1 MGSSRQ
7 TGHRVPAEPLSIR
20 DAWSKIP
27 SPGSTETAYER
38 FTGKRMERI
47 LAIVVA
53 IGSAVLG
60 AQALTAAVTTLSQ
73 AEVTHIV
80 MLVVVFLPLTAMVV
94 ACLIGRGVRVF
105 AGVFAVIYVLAL
117 AAWPTVVDSSDKGAG
132 DQPWIFFLVN
142 VGVVA
147 AMLAFPLR
155 IQFAW
160 AAGMP
165 FVYGYVR
172 LVQGQFSREFWVTTA
187 FDVSFTLIL
196 GVVIVALGWMFRSV
210 AAGVD
215 EARGQAVAS
224 YSTAAAAAAA
234 EEERGAMS
242 ALMHDSVLAA
252 LIAAE
257 RAESERAKELAVAMA
272 REALTRLANTEA
284 AVAHE
289 GSDEPVGTAQIVV
302 ELRRALSELGADA
315 IVEERGGIGL
325 IPGRAARALVLA
337 ARQAIGNSLSHA
349 NGRGLHIIA
358 EGHGDEGIG
367 VIVSDTG
374 PGFDVGAIGADR
386 LGIRASVFARM
397 AGVAGTADIQSDE
410 HGTTVMLGWERS

>member
-1 MGSSRQ
+1 M
-7 TGHRVPAEPLSIR
+7 PAEPLSVR

-27 SPGSTETAYER
+27 SPGSAENGFGR

-53 IGSAVLG
+53 LGSAVLG
-60 AQALTAAVTTLSQ
+60 AQALIAAVQTMSR
-73 AEVTHIV
+73 ADAPHIS
-80 MLVVVFLPLTAMVV
+80 MLVAVFVPLTAMLV
-94 ACLIGRGVRVF
+94 ACLVGRGVRLA
-105 AGVFAVIYVLAL
+105 AGVFAVVYVLAL
-117 AAWPTVVDSSDKGAG
+117 AAWPVVVDPTDKVAG

-147 AMLAFPLR
+147 AMLAFPVRL
-155 IQFAW
+155 QFAW
-160 AAGMP
+160 AVGVP

-172 LVQGQFSREFWVTTA
+172 LVQGEFSREFWVTAA

-196 GVVIVALGWMFRSV
+196 GVVIVSLGWMFRSV

-215 EARGQAVAS
+215 EARGTAVAS
-224 YSTAAAAAAA
+224 YATAAAAAAA
-234 EEERGAMS
+234 EEERVAMS

-257 RAESERAKELAVAMA
+257 RAEGERARELAVAMA

-284 AVAHE
+284 AVAEE
-289 GSDEPVGTAQIVV
+289 GSDEPVGAAQIVV

-315 IVEERGGIGL
+315 IVEERGGSGL

-337 ARQAIGNSLSHA
+337 ARQAIGNAVAHA
-349 NGRGLHIIA
+349 HGRGLHILVV
-358 EGHGDEGIG
+358 GHGDEGIA
-367 VIVSDTG
+367 VTISDTG
-374 PGFDVGAIGADR
+374 GGFDVDAIGPDR
-386 LGIRASVFARM
+386 LGIRASILARM
-397 AGVAGTADIQSDE
+397 AGVAGTAHISSDAE
-410 HGTTVMLGWERS
+410 GTVVTLGWERS

>member
-1 MGSSRQ
+1 
-7 TGHRVPAEPLSIR
+7 VAAEPLSIR

-60 AQALTAAVTTLSQ
+60 AQALISAMGALSH
-73 AEVTHIV
+73 ADPAHIV
-80 MLVVVFLPLTAMVV
+80 TLFVVFVPLVAMLV
-94 ACLIGRGVRVF
+94 ACLVGRGVRTF
-105 AGVFAVIYVLAL
+105 SGIFAVVYVLAL
-117 AAWPTVVDSSDKGAG
+117 AAWPTVVDPSDKGAG
-132 DQPWIFFLVN
+132 EQPWIFFLVN

-155 IQFAW
+155 LQFAW

-172 LVQGQFSREFWVTTA
+172 LVQGEFSREFWVTTA

-196 GVVIVALGWMFRSV
+196 GVVIISLGWMFRSV

-234 EEERGAMS
+234 EEERAAMS

-257 RAESERAKELAVAMA
+257 RAEGERAEELAVAMA

-284 AVAHE
+284 AVAQE
-289 GSDEPVGTAQIVV
+289 GSDEPVGTTQIVA

-337 ARQAIGNSLSHA
+337 ARQAIGNAVSHV
-349 NGRGLHIIA
+349 NGRGLHIIV

-367 VIVSDTG
+367 VTVSDTG
-374 PGFDVGAIGADR
+374 AGFDVESIGADR
-386 LGIRASVFARM
+386 LGIRASIFARM
-397 AGVAGTADIQSDE
+397 AGVAGTADILSDE
-410 HGTTVMLGWERS
+410 HGTTVTLGWERS

>member
-1 MGSSRQ
+1 MA
-7 TGHRVPAEPLSIR
+7 AEPLSIR

-60 AQALTAAVTTLSQ
+60 AQALISAMGSLSAADPAHLVTL
-73 AEVTHIV
+73 I
-80 MLVVVFLPLTAMVV
+80 VVFVPLAAMLLACVV
-94 ACLIGRGVRVF
+94 GWGVRTF
-105 AGVFAVIYVLAL
+105 SGIFAVVYVLAL
-117 AAWPTVVDSSDKGAG
+117 AAWPTVVDPSDKGAG

-155 IQFAW
+155 LQFAW

-172 LVQGQFSREFWVTTA
+172 LVQGEFSREFWVTTA

-196 GVVIVALGWMFRSV
+196 GVVIVSLGWMFRSV

-234 EEERGAMS
+234 EEERAAMS

-257 RAESERAKELAVAMA
+257 RAEGERAEELAVAMA

-284 AVAHE
+284 AVAQE
-289 GSDEPVGTAQIVV
+289 GSDEPVGTSQIVV

-337 ARQAIGNSLSHA
+337 ARQAIGNAVTHA
-349 NGRGLHIIA
+349 NGRGLHIIV
-358 EGHGDEGIG
+358 EGHADEG
-367 VIVSDTG
+367 VVVTVSDTG
-374 PGFDVGAIGADR
+374 SGFDVEAIGADR
-386 LGIRASVFARM
+386 LGIRASIFARM
-397 AGVAGTADIQSDE
+397 AGVAGTADIVSDE
-410 HGTTVMLGWERS
+410 HGTTVTLGWVRS

>member
-1 MGSSRQ
+1 MA
-7 TGHRVPAEPLSIR
+7 AEPLSIR

-60 AQALTAAVTTLSQ
+60 AQALISAMGSLSAADPAHLVTL
-73 AEVTHIV
+73 I
-80 MLVVVFLPLTAMVV
+80 VVFVPLAAMLLACVV
-94 ACLIGRGVRVF
+94 GRGVRTF
-105 AGVFAVIYVLAL
+105 SGIFAVVYVLAL
-117 AAWPTVVDSSDKGAG
+117 AAWPTVVDPSDKGAG

-147 AMLAFPLR
+147 AMLAFPLWL
-155 IQFAW
+155 QFAG

-172 LVQGQFSREFWVTTA
+172 LVQGEFSREFWVTTA

-196 GVVIVALGWMFRSV
+196 GVVIVSLGWMFRSV

-224 YSTAAAAAAA
+224 YSTAAAAAAT
-234 EEERGAMS
+234 EEERAAMS

-257 RAESERAKELAVAMA
+257 RAEGERAEELAVAMA

-284 AVAHE
+284 AVAQE

-337 ARQAIGNSLSHA
+337 ARQAIGNAVSHA
-349 NGRGLHIIA
+349 NGRGLHIIV
-358 EGHGDEGIG
+358 EGHADEG
-367 VIVSDTG
+367 VVVTVSDTG
-374 PGFDVGAIGADR
+374 SGFDVDSIGADR
-386 LGIRASVFARM
+386 LGIRASIFARM
-397 AGVAGTADIQSDE
+397 AGVAGTADIVSDE
-410 HGTTVMLGWERS
+410 HGTTVTLGWVRS

>member
-1 MGSSRQ
+1 MA
-7 TGHRVPAEPLSIR
+7 AEPLSIR

-60 AQALTAAVTTLSQ
+60 AQALISAMGSLSAADPAHLVTL
-73 AEVTHIV
+73 I
-80 MLVVVFLPLTAMVV
+80 VVFVPLAAMLLACVV
-94 ACLIGRGVRVF
+94 GRGVRTF
-105 AGVFAVIYVLAL
+105 SGIFAVVYVLAL
-117 AAWPTVVDSSDKGAG
+117 AAWPTVVDPSDKGAG

-155 IQFAW
+155 LQFAW

-172 LVQGQFSREFWVTTA
+172 LVQGEFSREFWVTTA

-196 GVVIVALGWMFRSV
+196 GVVIVSLGWMFRSV

-234 EEERGAMS
+234 EEERAAMS

-257 RAESERAKELAVAMA
+257 RAEGERAEELAVAMA

-284 AVAHE
+284 AVAQE

-337 ARQAIGNSLSHA
+337 ARQAIGNAVSHA
-349 NGRGLHIIA
+349 NGRGLHIIV
-358 EGHGDEGIG
+358 EGHADEG
-367 VIVSDTG
+367 VVVTVSDTG
-374 PGFDVGAIGADR
+374 SGFDVDSIGADR
-386 LGIRASVFARM
+386 LGIRASIFARM
-397 AGVAGTADIQSDE
+397 AGVAGTADIVSDE
-410 HGTTVMLGWERS
+410 HGTTVTLGWVRS

>member
-1 MGSSRQ
+1 MA
-7 TGHRVPAEPLSIR
+7 AEPLSIR

-38 FTGKRMERI
+38 FTGTRMERI

-60 AQALTAAVTTLSQ
+60 AQALISAMASLSHADPAHVVTL
-73 AEVTHIV
+73 I
-80 MLVVVFLPLTAMVV
+80 VVFVPLAAMLV
-94 ACLIGRGVRVF
+94 ACLVGRGVRTF
-105 AGVFAVIYVLAL
+105 SGIFAVVYVLAL
-117 AAWPTVVDSSDKGAG
+117 AAWPTIVDPSDKGAG
-132 DQPWIFFLVN
+132 EQPWIFFLVN

-147 AMLAFPLR
+147 AMLAFPLPL
-155 IQFAW
+155 QFAW

-172 LVQGQFSREFWVTTA
+172 LVQGEFSREFWVTTA

-196 GVVIVALGWMFRSV
+196 GVVIISLGWMFRSV

-234 EEERGAMS
+234 EEERATMS

-257 RAESERAKELAVAMA
+257 RAEGERAEELAVAMA

-284 AVAHE
+284 AVAQE

-337 ARQAIGNSLSHA
+337 ARQAIGNAVSHA
-349 NGRGLHIIA
+349 NGRGLHIIV

-367 VIVSDTG
+367 VTVSDTG
-374 PGFDVGAIGADR
+374 GGFDVASIGADR
-386 LGIRASVFARM
+386 LGIRASIFARM
-397 AGVAGTADIQSDE
+397 AGVAGTADIVSDA
-410 HGTTVMLGWERS
+410 HGTTVTLGWERA

>member
-1 MGSSRQ
+1 MPSD
-7 TGHRVPAEPLSIR
+7 PLSIR

-27 SPGSTETAYER
+27 SPGSTETEFER

-47 LAIVVA
+47 LAIVAA

-60 AQALTAAVTTLSQ
+60 AQALIAAVGSLSQ
-73 AEVTHIV
+73 ADVVHIV
-80 MLVVVFLPLTAMVV
+80 MLVVVYVPLAAMLV
-94 ACLIGRGVRVF
+94 ACVIGRGVRVF
-105 AGVFAVIYVLAL
+105 SGVFAVVYVLAL
-117 AAWPTVVDSSDKGAG
+117 AAWPTVVDPSDSSAG

-147 AMLAFPLR
+147 AMLAFPVRL
-155 IQFAW
+155 QFAW
-160 AAGMP
+160 AVGMP

-196 GVVIVALGWMFRSV
+196 GVVIISLGWMFRSV

-215 EARGQAVAS
+215 EARGQAVSS
-224 YSTAAAAAAA
+224 YSAAAAAAAA
-234 EEERGAMS
+234 EEERVAMS

-257 RAESERAKELAVAMA
+257 RADGERARELAVAMA

-284 AVAHE
+284 AVAQE

-302 ELRRALSELGADA
+302 ELRRSLSELGADA

-337 ARQAIGNSLSHA
+337 ARQAIGNAVSHA
-349 NGRGLHIIA
+349 NGRGLHIVA
-358 EGHGDEGIG
+358 EGHGDEGIR
-367 VIVSDTG
+367 VTVSDTG
-374 PGFDVGAIGADR
+374 AGFDVETIGADR
-386 LGIRASVFARM
+386 LGIRASIFARM
-397 AGVAGTADIQSDE
+397 AGVAGTADIRSDE
-410 HGTTVMLGWERS
+410 HGTTVTLGWERS

>member
-1 MGSSRQ
+1 MA
-7 TGHRVPAEPLSIR
+7 AEPLSIR

-60 AQALTAAVTTLSQ
+60 AQALISAMGSLSAADPAHLVTL
-73 AEVTHIV
+73 I
-80 MLVVVFLPLTAMVV
+80 VVFVPLAAMLLACVV
-94 ACLIGRGVRVF
+94 GRGVRTF
-105 AGVFAVIYVLAL
+105 SGIFAVVYVLAL
-117 AAWPTVVDSSDKGAG
+117 AAWPTVVDPLDKGAG

-147 AMLAFPLR
+147 AMLAFPLWL
-155 IQFAW
+155 QFAG

-172 LVQGQFSREFWVTTA
+172 LVQGEFSREFWVTTA

-196 GVVIVALGWMFRSV
+196 GVVIVSLGWMFRSV

-234 EEERGAMS
+234 EEERAAMS

-257 RAESERAKELAVAMA
+257 RAEGERAEELAVAMA

-284 AVAHE
+284 AVAQE
-289 GSDEPVGTAQIVV
+289 GSDEPVGTAQIIV

-337 ARQAIGNSLSHA
+337 ARQAIGNAVSHA
-349 NGRGLHIIA
+349 NGRGLHIIVERHA
-358 EGHGDEGIG
+358 DEG
-367 VIVSDTG
+367 VVVTVSDTG
-374 PGFDVGAIGADR
+374 SGFDVDSIGADR
-386 LGIRASVFARM
+386 LGIRASIFARM
-397 AGVAGTADIQSDE
+397 AGVAGTADIVSDE
-410 HGTTVMLGWERS
+410 HGTTVTLGWVRS

>member
-1 MGSSRQ
+1 MGSSRP
-7 TGHRVPAEPLSIR
+7 TGRRVPADPLSIR

-27 SPGSTETAYER
+27 SPGSADTEFER

-53 IGSAVLG
+53 IGSAALG
-60 AQALTAAVTTLSQ
+60 AQALIAALSSSARADAGDVAILAAVFVPL
-73 AEVTHIV
+73 AA
-80 MLVVVFLPLTAMVV
+80 MLV
-94 ACLIGRGVRVF
+94 ACLLGRGVRLCS
-105 AGVFAVIYVLAL
+105 GVFAVVYVLAL
-117 AAWPTVVDSSDKGAG
+117 AAWPTVVDPTDKSAG

-155 IQFAW
+155 LQFAW

-172 LVQGQFSREFWVTTA
+172 LVQGEFSREFWVTTA

-196 GVVIVALGWMFRSV
+196 GVVMISLGWMFRSV

-215 EARGQAVAS
+215 EARGQAVSS

-234 EEERGAMS
+234 EEERVAMS

-257 RAESERAKELAVAMA
+257 RAESDRAKELAVAMA

-284 AVAHE
+284 AVAQE
-289 GSDEPVGTAQIVV
+289 GSDEPIGTAQIVV

-337 ARQAIGNSLSHA
+337 ARQAIGNAVAHA
-349 NGRGLHIIA
+349 NGRGLHIVA
-358 EGHGDEGIG
+358 EGHGDEGIA
-367 VIVSDTG
+367 VTVSDTG
-374 PGFDVGAIGADR
+374 PGFDVEGIGADR
-386 LGIRASVFARM
+386 LGIRASILARM
-397 AGVAGTADIQSDE
+397 AGVAGTADIRSDE
-410 HGTTVMLGWERS
+410 HGTTVVLGWERS

>member
-1 MGSSRQ
+1 MA
-7 TGHRVPAEPLSIR
+7 AEPLSIR

-60 AQALTAAVTTLSQ
+60 AQALVSAMASLSD
-73 AEVTHIV
+73 ADPAHVV
-80 MLVVVFLPLTAMVV
+80 ALCVVFVPLLAMLV
-94 ACLIGRGVRVF
+94 ACLIGRGVRTF
-105 AGVFAVIYVLAL
+105 SGIFAVVYVLVL
-117 AAWPTVVDSSDKGAG
+117 AAWPTIVDPSDKGAG
-132 DQPWIFFLVN
+132 EQPWIFFLVN

-147 AMLAFPLR
+147 AMLAFPLAL
-155 IQFAW
+155 QFVW
-160 AAGMP
+160 AAGVP

-172 LVQGQFSREFWVTTA
+172 LVQGEFSRDFWVTTA

-196 GVVIVALGWMFRSV
+196 GVVIVSLGWMFRSV

-234 EEERGAMS
+234 EEERAAMS

-257 RAESERAKELAVAMA
+257 RAEGERARELAVAMA

-284 AVAHE
+284 AVAQE
-289 GSDEPVGTAQIVV
+289 GSDEPVGTVQIVV

-337 ARQAIGNSLSHA
+337 ARQAIGNAVSHA
-349 NGRGLHIIA
+349 GGRGLHIIV

-367 VIVSDTG
+367 VTISDTG
-374 PGFDVGAIGADR
+374 PGFDVELIGVDR
-386 LGIRASVFARM
+386 LGIRASIFARM
-397 AGVAGTADIQSDE
+397 AGVAGTADILSDG
-410 HGTTVMLGWERS
+410 HGTTVVLGWERS

>member
-1 MGSSRQ
+1 
-7 TGHRVPAEPLSIR
+7 VAAEPLSIR

-27 SPGSTETAYER
+27 SPGSTETAFER

-47 LAIVVA
+47 LAIVAA

-60 AQALTAAVTTLSQ
+60 AQALIAGVNTLSQ
-73 AEVTHIV
+73 GDVAHVV
-80 MLVVVFLPLTAMVV
+80 MLVVVFVPLAAMLVG
-94 ACLIGRGVRVF
+94 CLIGRGVRVLS
-105 AGVFAVIYVLAL
+105 GIFAVVYVLAL
-117 AAWPTVVDSSDKGAG
+117 AAWPTVVDPSDKVAG
-132 DQPWIFFLVN
+132 EQPWIFFLVN

-147 AMLAFPLR
+147 AMLAFPVR
-155 IQFAW
+155 VQFAW

-172 LVQGQFSREFWVTTA
+172 LVQGEFSREFWVTTA

-196 GVVIVALGWMFRSV
+196 GVVIISLGWMFRSV

-234 EEERGAMS
+234 EEERAAMS

-284 AVAHE
+284 AVAQE

-337 ARQAIGNSLSHA
+337 ARQAIGNSVSHA

-367 VIVSDTG
+367 VTVSDTG
-374 PGFDVGAIGADR
+374 PGFDVEAIGADR
-386 LGIRASVFARM
+386 LGIRASIFARM
-397 AGVAGTADIQSDE
+397 AGVAGTADIRSDE
-410 HGTTVMLGWERS
+410 HGTTVTLGWERA